1 MSDQWDLPMHIEDLN
16 DAIKAAVDAI
26 GGPKKVGVMLFG
38 EGLNPEAAGNRLRDC
53 LNPTRRERLTPEQL
67 ALIRR
72 KARDAGCHVL
82 ASFEMKAAGYSR
94 PTPIAPDDEKA
105 ELQRQAIEAART
117 MKDLVERME
126 LLAWGAQ

>member
-1 MSDQWDLPMHIEDLN
+1 VENDWQLPMHIEDLN

-26 GGPKKVGVMLFG
+26 GGPKAVGATLWPDLDPG
-38 EGLNPEAAGNRLRDC
+38 AAGNRLRDC
-53 LNPTRRERLTPEQL
+53 LNATRRERLTPEQL

-94 PTPIAPDDEKA
+94 PTPVAPEDERA
-105 ELQRQAIEAART
+105 ELQRKAIEAART
-117 MKDLVERME
+117 MKELVERME
-126 LLAWGAQ
+126 VLAWSGP

>member
-1 MSDQWDLPMHIEDLN
+1 MHIEDLN

-26 GGPKKVGVMLFG
+26 GGPKVVGATLWPD
-38 EGLNPEAAGNRLRDC
+38 LDPSAAGNRLRDC

-72 KARDAGCHVL
+72 KARDAGSHVL